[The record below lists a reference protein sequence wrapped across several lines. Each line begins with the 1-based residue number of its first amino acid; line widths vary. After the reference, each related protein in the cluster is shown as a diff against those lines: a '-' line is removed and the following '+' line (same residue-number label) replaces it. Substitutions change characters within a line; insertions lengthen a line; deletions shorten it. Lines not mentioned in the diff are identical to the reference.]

1 MLSKMLTA
9 LVGAVAAAAVGLP
22 GMAGSAAADP
32 APAPAPPPP
41 PDISG
46 YALAKPSQF
55 MLNDGSMY
63 AFVVPGGLTC
73 IMMRTT
79 GDYGCGGQIPAP
91 PEAANAV
98 TGGQVGPP
106 AFAMT
111 NASIYGSL
119 VGKINPLLPTNKISY
134 KNITCGTDGVM
145 TTCQNS
151 FDQSGFVLSP
161 SGSFIVNQTNP
172 LVDRPEGT
180 ARNPFFN

>member
-1 MLSKMLTA
+1 MLSKILTA
-9 LVGAVAAAAVGLP
+9 LVSAAGAAAIGMP
-22 GMAGSAAADP
+22 GMAGIAAADP
-32 APAPAPPPP
+32 APPPPP
-41 PDISG
+41 PPNIGG
-46 YALAKPSQF
+46 YELAKPSQF
-55 MLNDGSMY
+55 MVNDGSMY

-91 PEAANAV
+91 PVEANAV

-111 NASIYGSL
+111 NASIYGAL
-119 VGKINPLLPTNKISY
+119 VGKINPLLPNNKISY

-161 SGSFIVNQTNP
+161 AGSFIVNQTNP

>member
-1 MLSKMLTA
+1 MLSKMLIA
-9 LVGAVAAAAVGLP
+9 LVSAAGAAVIGMP
-22 GMAGSAAADP
+22 GMATAEP

-41 PDISG
+41 PNIGG
-46 YALAKPSQF
+46 YELAKPSEF
-55 MLNDGSMY
+55 MQMDGSMY

-79 GDYGCGGQIPAP
+79 GDYGCGGQLPAP
-91 PEAANAV
+91 PVEANAV

-106 AFAMT
+106 AFVMSR
-111 NASIYGSL
+111 ASIYGSL
-119 VGKINPLLPTNKISY
+119 VGHVNPLLPNTKISY
-134 KNITCGTDGVM
+134 KNVTCGTDGVM

-161 SGSFIVNQTNP
+161 AGSFIINQTNP

>member
-1 MLSKMLTA
+1 MLSKMLI
-9 LVGAVAAAAVGLP
+9 AVVSAASAAAFGLP
-22 GMAGSAAADP
+22 GMATADP

-41 PDISG
+41 PNIG
-46 YALAKPSQF
+46 GFAMAKPSEF
-55 MLNDGSMY
+55 TVMDGSAY
-63 AFVVPGGLTC
+63 AFVVPGGLSC

-91 PEAANAV
+91 PQAANVV

-106 AFAMT
+106 AFAQSG
-111 NASIYGSL
+111 APIYASL
-119 VGKINPLLPTNKISY
+119 VGRINPLLPNQKISY

-161 SGSFIVNQTNP
+161 TGSFILNQTNP
-172 LVDRPEGT
+172 LVDRPEGSD
-180 ARNPFFN
+180 RNPFFN